1 MPAALCGV
9 QVAAFSLRFVMTTLD
24 QDPGLSQ
31 LYQSQATGEPPLA
44 LDRRILAAA
53 RNAAQPI
60 EPVPS
65 ATGWWPRWRLPLSVA
80 ATVALSASLVLLL
93 ERQPSETVVESSDQI
108 VARAPSAAE
117 TVAAPSAPIEPTV
130 TASAEAAK
138 QKTEPVAKDDKPA
151 LTASL
156 SDLPPLP
163 EPPAATKP
171 DSKPL
176 EKKADTA
183 GNVVAK
189 KQETAK
195 PKLDSDVPAKKSA
208 TEAPEKKE
216 SVKPVVSVAPA
227 AVKPA
232 PPAGGTSSKSVEKVA
247 EKKEA
252 SKPAV
257 SAAAEVVKPAPSA
270 GGTSSKS
277 AEKAV
282 DKKEPSKPAE
292 NRADKAAAQK
302 ARPESDPSSDD
313 FEIKA
318 VEHSA
323 AEPPPESFD
332 TTDGSGIAV
341 VQTASVWLE
350 DIRALFK
357 AGKSDR
363 AKRQLKEFRAAYPDV
378 MIPYDL
384 TEKK

>member
-1 MPAALCGV
+1 
-9 QVAAFSLRFVMTTLD
+9 MTTLD

-216 SVKPVVSVAPA
+216 SVKPVVSAAPA

-247 EKKEA
+247 EKKE
-252 SKPAV
+252 SPRPAAV
-257 SAAAEVVKPAPSA
+257 PA
-270 GGTSSKS
+270 T
-277 AEKAV
+277 
-282 DKKEPSKPAE
+282 PAE
-292 NRADKAAAQK
+292 NRADKAVTQK

-313 FEIKA
+313 FEIKT

-332 TTDGSGIAV
+332 MTDGRGVAV

-363 AKRQLKEFRAAYPDV
+363 ARRQLKEFRAAYPDV